1 MNNMKRILY
10 LYTIIL
16 LSGCA
21 VQSNS
26 LSDAS
31 DTVDPWQGYNR
42 AVFAFNEGVDKVVL
56 KPVSTAYTYVV
67 PSFVRNRVTS
77 FFANIQDLPIAV
89 NNFLQGNTEA
99 GTSDLMRVLVNSTI
113 GLAGLFDVA
122 SKIDGLEKH
131 NEDFGQTLA
140 VWGVESGP
148 YVVIPIL
155 GPSTARDL
163 PARVVD
169 IFMNPINQIDD
180 DDVRNILM
188 VTDIVDTRAN
198 FIPLEDTVK
207 ALSPDYYIALRDF
220 YLKRRQNLIENN
232 KGDSDSDGLYEELL
246 SESE

>member
-1 MNNMKRILY
+1 MNNMKKILY
-10 LYTIIL
+10 LYIIIL

-56 KPVSTAYTYVV
+56 KPVSAAYTYVV
-67 PSFVRNRVTS
+67 PSFIRARVTS
-77 FFANIQDLPIAV
+77 FFANIQDIPIAT
-89 NNFLQGNTEA
+89 NNFLQGNA
-99 GTSDLMRVLVNSTI
+99 KDGASDLMRVLVNSTI
-113 GLAGLFDVA
+113 GIAGLFDVA
-122 SKIDGLEKH
+122 SKIDGLEKN

-169 IFMNPINQIDD
+169 VLMNPVNHIDD
-180 DDVRNILM
+180 NDVRTSLA
-188 VTDIVDTRAN
+188 VTDVVDTRAN

-207 ALSPDYYIALRDF
+207 ALSPDYYVALRDF

>member
-1 MNNMKRILY
+1 MNNAKKILY
-10 LYTIIL
+10 LCTIVL

-21 VQSNS
+21 VQSNGIN
-26 LSDAS
+26 DAS

-42 AVFAFNEGVDKVVL
+42 AVFAFNEGVDKAVL
-56 KPVSTAYTYVV
+56 KPVSTAYTKAV
-67 PSFVRNRVTS
+67 PSFIRARVTS
-77 FFANIQDLPIAV
+77 FFANIQDLPIAA
-89 NNFLQGNTEA
+89 NNFLQGNA
-99 GTSDLMRVLVNSTI
+99 KDGTSDLMRVLVNSTI
-113 GLAGLFDVA
+113 GLGGLFDVA

-131 NEDFGQTLA
+131 DEDFGQTLA

-163 PARVVD
+163 PARVAD
-169 IFMNPINQIDD
+169 IFMNPINHIDD
-180 DDVRNILM
+180 DDVRTSLT
-188 VTDIVDTRAN
+188 VTDAVDTRAN

-207 ALSPDYYIALRDF
+207 ALSPDYYVALRDF